1 MQLITGSVDTRVRIY
16 DLLDPAAKGRPKHV
30 LEGHVSV
37 VRGLDVSNDDQGIG
51 RWLVTAGRDR
61 VVLVW
66 DLSEKKPKVVQ
77 TLLTSESLETV
88 GLIPRLDGVDG
99 LACFTGGEKGQ
110 VRLWDVLRGKQVAVV
125 PGLEVEEGDEDEHG
139 LAYVL

>member
-16 DLLDPAAKGRPKHV
+16 DLLDQAAKGRPKHV
-30 LEGHVSV
+30 LEGHNSV
-37 VRGLDVSNDDQGIG
+37 VRGLDVSSDEWIG
-51 RWLVTAGRDR
+51 RWLVSAGRDR
-61 VVLVW
+61 IVLVW
-66 DLSEKKPKVVQ
+66 DLSERKPKVVQ

-88 GLIPRLDGVDG
+88 GLIPHLKGVDG
-99 LACFTGGEKGQ
+99 MACFTGGEKGQ
-110 VRLWDVLRGKQVAVV
+110 VRLWDVLRGKQVAVL